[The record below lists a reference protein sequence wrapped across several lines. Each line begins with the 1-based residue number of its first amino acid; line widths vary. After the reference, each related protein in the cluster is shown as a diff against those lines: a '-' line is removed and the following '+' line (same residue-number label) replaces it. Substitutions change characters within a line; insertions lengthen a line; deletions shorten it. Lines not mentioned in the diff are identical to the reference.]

1 MGYVENK
8 FHYEDWEVEGF
19 DEDGVSIISI
29 VNDFFKME
37 NWYDAST
44 SLIPLEY
51 WVEIPDG
58 GCISNFPQGDYKDC
72 VEWIKDNYLNSY
84 KLEKN

>member
-29 VNDFFKME
+29 VNDFYECPRFP
-37 NWYDAST
+37 YGIIDLA
-44 SLIPLEY
+44 PLEY
-51 WVEIPDG
+51 WVEMPGG